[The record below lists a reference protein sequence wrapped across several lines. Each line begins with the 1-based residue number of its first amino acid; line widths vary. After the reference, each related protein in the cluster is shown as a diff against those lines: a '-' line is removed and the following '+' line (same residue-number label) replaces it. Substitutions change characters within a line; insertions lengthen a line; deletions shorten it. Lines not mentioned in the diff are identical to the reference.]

1 MIVRNVNTGA
11 KAGYSVS
18 GTELT
23 IDVPHVGN
31 VTVDVQTR
39 QGDSRRTLDFSLDK
53 DYARVVEGVGPWYVA
68 TVVVPAAEKQTADT
82 GQVDGD
88 GNSVIEEVVIPLDMS
103 RVELH
108 LWGLP
113 STVSK
118 IIKQEGEV

>member
-1 MIVRNVNTGA
+1 MIVRNVNTGV

-23 IDVPHVGN
+23 VDVPHVGA
-31 VTVDVQTR
+31 VTVDLQAR

-68 TVVVPAAEKQTADT
+68 TVVVPAAEKQPVET
-82 GQVDGD
+82 GQMDGE
-88 GNSVIEEVVIPLDMS
+88 GNPVIEEVAIPLDMS
-103 RVELH
+103 QVELH

-113 STVSK
+113 STVSA
-118 IIKQEGEV
+118 IINQEGDV